1 MPLDLESW
9 DHHGASWSPDGN
21 WVAYHRFH
29 TAKWDLVK
37 APLVGG
43 KVVHLGE
50 AAAGGGPTA
59 WSPTGEWV
67 AAWTRDG
74 FPLLSSDGTD
84 QQPLDDAFPPGFE
97 FSRDGSLLYAIRR
110 GNQELVTLD
119 VHTAHPK
126 RAVTLPVPLSSTL
139 TGFSLHPDGKSF
151 ITSVGTGPC
160 DIWLLEGN
168 PNQFA
173 RSIHAK
179 FFRRSGAAQESRLFR
194 NESPMAATERASSPR
209 RGRSRPTALV
219 YPGQVG

>member
-1 MPLDLESW
+1 VPLDLESW

-29 TAKWDLVK
+29 TATWDLVK

-74 FPLLSSDGTD
+74 FQLLSSDGTN
-84 QQPLDDAFPPGFE
+84 QRPLDNAFPPGFE
-97 FSRDGSLLYAIRR
+97 FSRDGALLYAIRR
-110 GNQELVTLD
+110 GNQSWELVTFD
-119 VHTAHPK
+119 VHTARPK
-126 RAVTLPVPLSSTL
+126 SAVTLPVPLSSTL

-151 ITSVGTGPC
+151 ITSVGTGRY
-160 DIWLLEGN
+160 DIWLLEGFQ
-168 PNQFA
+168 P
-173 RSIHAK
+173 
-179 FFRRSGAAQESRLFR
+179 
-194 NESPMAATERASSPR
+194 
-209 RGRSRPTALV
+209 
-219 YPGQVG
+219 